1 MKTKIS
7 SVDCMTQLFAYTYYL
22 SEQLNITG
30 MEYTQVAQNY
40 NRLILQTKECGKAAG
55 ISKKDFDKA
64 LFPVFAWIDE
74 TLLDTGWDQKQEWVA
89 NSLQKKYF
97 NTTSA
102 GAEFF
107 IKLEKVKEEE
117 KDILEVFNYCLVS
130 GFKGSLYES
139 YNEQKLN
146 GIKLNTHKKLEGDE
160 AGNYEI
166 SNILFPEAGN
176 IVLNK
181 RLKRKRWKGYSSF
194 ASLFILLPILLFL
207 TLFYFFNKQLLDI
220 INNSGLLM

>member
-1 MKTKIS
+1 IA
-7 SVDCMTQLFAYTYYL
+7 Q
-22 SEQLNITG
+22 
-30 MEYTQVAQNY
+30 MEYTQIAENY
-40 NRLILQTKECGKAAG
+40 NQLISQAKECGKAAG
-55 ISKKDFDKA
+55 IAKNNFDKA

-74 TLLDTGWDQKQEWVA
+74 TLLATGWDQKQEWVK

-107 IKLEKVKEEE
+107 TKLEKVKEEE

-130 GFKGSLYES
+130 GFKGSLYEP

-146 GIKLNTHKKLEGDE
+146 GIKLNTYKQLVGDE
-160 AGNYEI
+160 VANFEI
-166 SNILFPEAGN
+166 SDILFPDAGN

-181 RLKRKRWKGYSSF
+181 RLKRKRWKGYSNF
-194 ASLFILLPILLFL
+194 ISLFVLLPILLFL
-207 TLFYFFNKQLLDI
+207 ALFYFFNKQLVDI

>member
-7 SVDCMTQLFAYTYYL
+7 SVDCLTELFAYTYYL
-22 SEQLNITG
+22 SEQLNITR
-30 MEYTQVAQNY
+30 MEYVQVAEKY
-40 NRLILQTKECGKAAG
+40 NQLISLAKESGKSAG
-55 ISKKDFDKA
+55 IPKNHFDKA

-74 TLLDTGWDQKQEWVA
+74 TLLATGWDHKQEWVK

-117 KDILEVFNYCLVS
+117 RDILEVFNYCLVS
-130 GFKGSLYES
+130 GFKGSLYEP

-146 GIKLNTHKKLEGDE
+146 GIKLNTYKQLVGDE
-160 AGNYEI
+160 AGNFAI
-166 SNILFPEAGN
+166 SDILFPDAGD

-181 RLKRKRWKGYSSF
+181 RLKRKRWKGYSNF
-194 ASLFILLPILLFL
+194 LSLFVLLPVLLFL
-207 TLFYFFNKQLLDI
+207 ALFYFFNKQLLDI